1 MRRHSNFATPVLIAL
16 SFLALVFQCAAQ
28 SPQGDVTYSTN
39 TRLVV
44 LPVTVLDKNGHL
56 VTDLSQG
63 QFQVFDNNQPQ
74 ILKVFKR
81 EDVPVSMGIII
92 DSSGS
97 MRDKR
102 TKVQSAAI
110 TLVKDS
116 NKEDEV
122 FIVNFNDEA
131 FLDTDFTSDI
141 KKMEQGL
148 AKIDSRGGTAM
159 RDALRMSIDHLKEKG
174 KRDKRVLLVVTDG
187 DDNASMVS
195 LENLTREAQ
204 SSDVL
209 IYAIGLLG
217 EDDKR
222 EAKRAKRALLT
233 LTAATGGMAFFPKEV
248 SDVEQIA
255 HEVAK
260 DIRNQYTLGYSPPG
274 SDGSYHAVRVTVNA
288 PGKPSVRNA
297 NGVLR
302 DARRYGC
309 PSWSDLEQLMF
320 GLVWAMTRGFRSRPW
335 QSPYL
340 LWRIET
346 YSGISADSIRAPE
359 FFSLAWK
366 LRQQFFRYLRWAQQM
381 K

>member
-1 MRRHSNFATPVLIAL
+1 MRRRSSGTAPAALVLIA
-16 SFLALVFQCAAQ
+16 AAFAFRAFAQ
-28 SPQGDVTYSTN
+28 GSGDVTYSTN

-56 VTDLSQG
+56 VTDLTQG
-63 QFQVFDNNQPQ
+63 QFQVFDNNQPEA
-74 ILKVFKR
+74 LKVFKR

-102 TKVQSAAI
+102 VKVQSAAI

-131 FLDTDFTSDI
+131 FLDQDFTSDI

-209 IYAIGLLG
+209 IYAIGLLS
-217 EDDKR
+217 EDEKR

-233 LTAATGGMAFFPKEV
+233 LTEATGGMAFFPKEV

-260 DIRNQYTLGYSPPG
+260 DIRNQYTLGYTPPS
-274 SDGSYHAVRVTVNA
+274 SDGSYHTVKVTVNA
-288 PGKPSVRNA
+288 PGKPNVR
-297 NGVLR
+297 
-302 DARRYGC
+302 
-309 PSWSDLEQLMF
+309 
-320 GLVWAMTRGFRSRPW
+320 TRLGYYATP
-335 QSPYL
+335 
-340 LWRIET
+340 E
-346 YSGISADSIRAPE
+346 GMSATHGPTS
-359 FFSLAWK
+359 SH
-366 LRQQFFRYLRWAQQM
+366 
-381 K
+381 

>member
-1 MRRHSNFATPVLIAL
+1 MRRRSSGTGFAV
-16 SFLALVFQCAAQ
+16 FLALALPGLAQ
-28 SPQGDVTYSTN
+28 TPQSGDFSFSTN

-63 QFQVFDNNQPQ
+63 QFQVFDNNAPQ
-74 ILKVFKR
+74 ALKVFKR

-97 MRDKR
+97 MRNKR
-102 TKVQSAAI
+102 AKVQSAAI

-195 LENLTREAQ
+195 LENLTREAE
-204 SSDVL
+204 SNDVQ
-209 IYAIGLLG
+209 IYAIGLLS
-217 EDDKR
+217 EDEKR

-233 LTAATGGMAFFPKEV
+233 LTEATGGMAFFPKETN
-248 SDVEQIA
+248 DVEQIA

-274 SDGSYHAVRVTVNA
+274 SDGAYHTVKVTVSA
-288 PGKPSVRNA
+288 PGKPSVRTRMGYYATPEGMAAPHNA
-297 NGVLR
+297 T
-302 DARRYGC
+302 
-309 PSWSDLEQLMF
+309 SS
-320 GLVWAMTRGFRSRPW
+320 SR
-335 QSPYL
+335 
-340 LWRIET
+340 
-346 YSGISADSIRAPE
+346 
-359 FFSLAWK
+359 
-366 LRQQFFRYLRWAQQM
+366 
-381 K
+381 

>member
-1 MRRHSNFATPVLIAL
+1 MRRRSSGTAPA
-16 SFLALVFQCAAQ
+16 ALVFLAAAFAFHAFAQ
-28 SPQGDVTYSTN
+28 GGDVTYSTN

-56 VTDLSQG
+56 VTDLTQG
-63 QFQVFDNNQPQ
+63 QFQVFDNNQPEA
-74 ILKVFKR
+74 LKVFKR

-102 TKVQSAAI
+102 AKVQSAAI

-148 AKIDSRGGTAM
+148 SKIDSRGGTAM

-209 IYAIGLLG
+209 IYAIGLLS
-217 EDDKR
+217 EDEKR
-222 EAKRAKRALLT
+222 EAKRAKRALST
-233 LTAATGGMAFFPKEV
+233 LTEATGGVAFFPKEV

-260 DIRNQYTLGYSPPG
+260 DIRNQYTLGYSPPS
-274 SDGSYHAVRVTVNA
+274 SDGSYHSVKVMVNA
-288 PGKPSVRNA
+288 PGKLNVRTRLGYYATPEGMSAPHGPS
-297 NGVLR
+297 
-302 DARRYGC
+302 
-309 PSWSDLEQLMF
+309 SS
-320 GLVWAMTRGFRSRPW
+320 T
-335 QSPYL
+335 
-340 LWRIET
+340 
-346 YSGISADSIRAPE
+346 
-359 FFSLAWK
+359 K
-366 LRQQFFRYLRWAQQM
+366 
-381 K
+381 